1 MLRHRSLYAI
11 VVLLIL
17 MACSSTVWDDV
28 PTSIKE
34 FISSYWPGASVSDYD
49 ERNGNYYV
57 TIKNG
62 ATLVFDANYQWTSI
76 NGNGV
81 PIPLD
86 TDFQRNAKDISV
98 PGSPRADIRPHDSRE
113 QSAHNHTD
121 ILRLHTRIQQR
132 DLRYQDDNPEAG
144 VAIHRLYIRIIISQ
158 SLAKRMRER
167 YSGNSTESTPAG
179 RESVA

>member
-81 PIPLD
+81 PIPSILIFNEMPRIYQYLEARELTSD
-86 TDFQRNAKDISV
+86 LMIAENNPRTIILTFSDFILEYNKETSDIKMIT
-98 PGSPRADIRPHDSRE
+98 RSR
-113 QSAHNHTD
+113 S
-121 ILRLHTRIQQR
+121 
-132 DLRYQDDNPEAG
+132 
-144 VAIHRLYIRIIISQ
+144 S
-158 SLAKRMRER
+158 
-167 YSGNSTESTPAG
+167 NS
-179 RESVA
+179 